1 MPFYVAVLSTHSRLV
16 SLFPNA
22 VKIQR
27 VWLYYRQRMH
37 KVIVYNQYTLAFY
50 MDENK
55 TETLH
60 SHTTLLKH
68 SIIYNETCRSIGL
81 RSFAILTQE
90 THITQG
96 KVVHQARPIHLQTN
110 HHPKE
115 TVFIMI

>member
-68 SIIYNETCRSIGL
+68 SIIYRDLCKTFIYREI
-81 RSFAILTQE
+81 
-90 THITQG
+90 
-96 KVVHQARPIHLQTN
+96 PI
-110 HHPKE
+110 
-115 TVFIMI
+115 

>member
-81 RSFAILTQE
+81 RRFAILTQKA
-90 THITQG
+90 HITQG
-96 KVVHQARPIHLQTN
+96 KVVHQAYPIHLRAN
-110 HHPKE
+110 HHLIE
-115 TVFIMI
+115 TVLTMI